1 VAVSE
6 ENRARA
12 ALVFARMRE
21 GLSLRRACAAE
32 GWDHA
37 ALLKLLPE
45 DEDLAHQYARARED
59 CQDAI
64 AEEIIAIADEDPGTT
79 PVGGTDSGAVQ
90 HQRLRVDARKWLL
103 SKLAPKRY
111 GDRLEVAGDPDAPMR
126 THLSVEFVKPKAP

>member
-1 VAVSE
+1 VAVSD

-12 ALVFARMRE
+12 ELVFARMRE
-21 GLSLRRACAAE
+21 GLSLRKACVAE
-32 GWDHA
+32 GVVRPT
-37 ALLKLLPE
+37 LLLWVAE
-45 DEDLAHQYARARED
+45 DEWLADQYARARTEL
-59 CQDAI
+59 QDAI